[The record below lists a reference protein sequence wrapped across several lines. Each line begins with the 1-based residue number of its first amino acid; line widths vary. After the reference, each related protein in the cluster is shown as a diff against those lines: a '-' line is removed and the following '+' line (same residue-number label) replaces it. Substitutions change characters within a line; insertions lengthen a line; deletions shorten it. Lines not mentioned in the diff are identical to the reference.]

1 MRLRA
6 HAAIAFVLL
15 CASAS
20 QAQRPP
26 RRPVPPLPPPAT
38 HEAPAL
44 PAPAAE
50 EGGTSLAK
58 RLGIRSAEKLLRSD
72 VSDDRERG
80 LERLGSVRTT
90 RALEV
95 LVRALEPGGGA
106 QSARERLIAVRALSP
121 SAREPEVR
129 LALLRVMSGASGQS
143 AGEAADPLEKQV
155 RETAALALAGSG
167 TVEAVEALGKALR
180 QEGALAEAA
189 ALAIEAHPPSDVTPL
204 LTARGAPTPT
214 LARVLGNIGDQ
225 RAFHALRDYVKRGSA
240 ALRAEAA
247 LALTRLGALE
257 TVALGRHWSERE
269 TEPLLRLTG
278 TRILAGT
285 HDAAAPAAIARLLDD
300 SELGD
305 AALDLALSAP
315 DPALVPSL
323 SGRLP
328 RAGADQ
334 LPRLLQAIARAGGP
348 EAARLLSAQLDKPER
363 AELALHALASCAGS
377 DANGALER
385 ALGVPATRRVAAR
398 AAVLREIAL
407 GDSVSGLG
415 RTLESLLGST
425 AAADRAAAAWGLAAL
440 DDRRG
445 AELIESKDPVMVRAA
460 ARAALPGTRSAL
472 VAAQRLRRETDPAT
486 RTALSIALADPA
498 ARAHVESSVLK
509 RLIEQGTLEGP
520 LSALTLAIR
529 DEPDHRPELSALLE
543 GGDAVLRA
551 HVVLGLGFSREPSAV
566 GLLEAAYRFE
576 PDAPVRHAI
585 VTALSRRGERTR
597 QRTLALAAGLDSD
610 RATREAALLARRGAR
625 LGTSF
630 GSGGTLWLVLDG
642 ASSDAGARSWSALI
656 GLPGGLALPMV
667 ADPDGFIT
675 AGRLPRG
682 AINVRIGRSAG

>member
-6 HAAIAFVLL
+6 PLAIAFVLL
-15 CASAS
+15 CASGAR
-20 QAQRPP
+20 AQRPS

-38 HEAPAL
+38 HEAPAM
-44 PAPAAE
+44 PAPPAE
-50 EGGTSLAK
+50 EGVSFAK
-58 RLGIRSAEKLLRSD
+58 RLGVRSAEKLLRSD
-72 VSDDRERG
+72 SSADRERG

-90 RALEV
+90 RALEL

-129 LALLRVMSGASGQS
+129 LALLRVMSGASGQG

-167 TVEAVEALGKALR
+167 TAEAVEALGKALR

-189 ALAIEAHPPSDVTPL
+189 ALAVEAHPPSDVTPL
-204 LTARGAPTPT
+204 LTARGTPTPV

-225 RAFHALRDYVKRGSA
+225 RAFHALRDFVKRGSA

-269 TEPLLRLTG
+269 TDPLLRLAG
-278 TRILAGT
+278 ARILAAT
-285 HDAAAPAAIARLLDD
+285 HDASAPAALARLLDD
-300 SELGD
+300 AELRD

-315 DPALVPSL
+315 DPALVPIL
-323 SGRLP
+323 ANRLP
-328 RAGADQ
+328 RAGADE
-334 LPRLLQAIARAGGP
+334 LPRLLQAIGRAGGP
-348 EAARLLSAQLDKPER
+348 EAARPLSGQLDKPDR
-363 AELALHALASCAGS
+363 AQPALHALASCAGS
-377 DANGALER
+377 DARDALEQ
-385 ALGVPATRRVAAR
+385 ALAVPAIRRDAAR

-415 RTLESLLGST
+415 RTLESLLRST

-445 AELIESKDPVMVRAA
+445 AELIASSDPVLVRAA
-460 ARAALPGTRSAL
+460 SRAALPGTRIAL
-472 VAAQRLRRETDPAT
+472 AAAHRLRREKDPAT
-486 RTALSIALADPA
+486 RTALSIALSDPA
-498 ARAHVESSVLK
+498 ARALVESSILTQ
-509 RLIEQGTLEGP
+509 LIEQGTLQGP
-520 LSALTLAIR
+520 LSALALAIR
-529 DEPDHRPELSALLE
+529 DEPDHRPELQAMLA

-551 HVVLGLGFSREPSAV
+551 HVALGLGLSREPSAV

-585 VTALSRRGERTR
+585 VTALSRRSERTR
-597 QRTLALAAGLDSD
+597 FRTLALAAGLDSD

-625 LGTSF
+625 LGTGF

-642 ASSDAGARSWSALI
+642 ASGDAAMRSWSALI

-682 AINVRIGRSAG
+682 AINVRIGRSDR